1 MPVLH
6 PFDAAIALDS
16 VSTGLVHGCTR
27 PDWAHV
33 VGPFGGLTA
42 AIILRAIEIQP
53 DRRGEPVA
61 LTVNFAAPVTDGDF
75 DVLVES
81 PRTNRTNQHWIGQL
95 RQDGQTR
102 TTATALFGLRRDTW
116 ADTERQAPVVPTPEQ
131 VGAQETSDF
140 APWLRNYD
148 MRIVEG
154 PAPIRVEQARSEST
168 TTLWVR
174 DSRERPL
181 DHAALAALCDVF
193 YPRVFLRRGG
203 IVPAGTVSLTTFFH
217 ADDQQLQMVGEDF
230 LLGSACA
237 SRFGGGYFDQSA
249 ALWSRGGALL
259 AMSHQIVH
267 FKG

>member
-16 VSTGLVHGCTR
+16 VNIGLVHGRTR
-27 PDWAHV
+27 PDWANM
-33 VGPFGGLTA
+33 VGPFGGLTVA
-42 AIILRAIEIQP
+42 TMLRAIEIQP
-53 DRRGEPVA
+53 GRLGEPVA
-61 LTVNFAAPVTDGDF
+61 LTVNFAAPVADGDF
-75 DVLVES
+75 DILVES

-102 TTATALFGLRRDTW
+102 TTATALFGVRRDTW

-131 VGAQETSDF
+131 IGAQDTSDF

-148 MRIVEG
+148 MRIVDG
-154 PAPIRVEQARSEST
+154 PAPTRLEQARSEST

-174 DSRERPL
+174 DSRPRPL

-203 IVPAGTVSLTTFFH
+203 FVPASTISLTTFFH
-217 ADDQQLQMVGEDF
+217 ADEEQLQMVGEDF
-230 LLGSACA
+230 LLGSAGA
-237 SRFGGGYFDQSA
+237 SGFGGGFFDQSA
-249 ALWSRGGALL
+249 ALWSRSGALL
-259 AMSHQIVH
+259 AVSHQIVY